1 MEAGPLCHKEEGESD
16 VSYREIQ
23 LEIFM
28 DDLSWVEGKNSD
40 NSALGASKHPT
51 HRQREHFQDY
61 GVGGRRLHS
70 LVAEKIRNANG
81 SS

>member
-23 LEIFM
+23 MEVFM
-28 DDLSWVEGKNSD
+28 GDLSWVEAKNSG
-40 NSALGASKHPT
+40 NSVVGPASILPT
-51 HRQREHFQDY
+51 DREHFQDC

-70 LVAEKIRNANG
+70 LVAEKIRNADG